1 MREIWLGGLLVA
13 LSAAAQTDNCSALAG
28 FTPPDA
34 RLEITRAEKLAAS
47 RLSTGPQGAPAMAGL
62 TMPAHCRVEGIL
74 DRRTGVGGKQYGIRF
89 ALALPD
95 NWNGRFLFQGGGGL
109 NGSVNPPIGQVASG
123 DAPAIIRGFAVV
135 STDTGHQG
143 SVFDGSF
150 FEDQQAALDF
160 YYVANGRVTVLAKQ
174 LITRYYGRAP
184 EKSYFTGCSTGGRE
198 AMVMSQ
204 RYPTYFDGIVAG
216 APAMITGHSN
226 MALAFMESIFSR
238 GGKKPSEFLS
248 EADRKLVVDSLLAA
262 CDELDGIKDGM
273 IFNTRACKF
282 DPVKLACKDG
292 QTAGCLGREQAEAL
306 KIAFEGPKTSRG
318 RQAYPGFP
326 FDPGI
331 GDRGGLPGLLHGPRI
346 PVPVERPAAFDVD
359 AELEKVESD
368 VNARIGDSTWTN
380 LSTFAGRGGKLIFF
394 HGMADPW
401 FSALATL
408 GYYERLQAAGGG
420 RAAVENWSRLFLVPG
435 MAHCG
440 GGSAALD
447 RFDMLTAIVDWVEK
461 GQAPE
466 KVIATGRT
474 FPGRSRPLCPY
485 PKYAHYKGSGDPND
499 ASSYICRE

>member
-1 MREIWLGGLLVA
+1 
-13 LSAAAQTDNCSALAG
+13 
-28 FTPPDA
+28 
-34 RLEITRAEKLAAS
+34 
-47 RLSTGPQGAPAMAGL
+47 
-62 TMPAHCRVEGIL
+62 
-74 DRRTGVGGKQYGIRF
+74 
-89 ALALPD
+89 
-95 NWNGRFLFQGGGGL
+95 
-109 NGSVNPPIGQVASG
+109 
-123 DAPAIIRGFAVV
+123 
-135 STDTGHQG
+135 
-143 SVFDGSF
+143 
-150 FEDQQAALDF
+150 
-160 YYVANGRVTVLAKQ
+160 
-174 LITRYYGRAP
+174 
-184 EKSYFTGCSTGGRE
+184 
-198 AMVMSQ
+198 MVMSQ